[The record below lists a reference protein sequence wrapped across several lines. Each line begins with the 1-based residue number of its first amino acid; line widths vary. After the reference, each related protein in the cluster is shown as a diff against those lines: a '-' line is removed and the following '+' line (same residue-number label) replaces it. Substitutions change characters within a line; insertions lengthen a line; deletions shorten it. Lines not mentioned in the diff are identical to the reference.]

1 MHAYLDLNGLALY
14 GKKIKRIRSGGLT
27 AEFLPKAKE
36 LCFDRMFSK
45 RYPQAIVSQEYGITV
60 YWGIQIIY
68 DELVDREISVP
79 DIKKRWPFEYVCRG
93 S

>member
-1 MHAYLDLNGLALY
+1 M
-14 GKKIKRIRSGGLT
+14 
-27 AEFLPKAKE
+27 AEFLPEAKE

-45 RYPQAIVSQEYGITV
+45 RYPQAIVTQEYGITV